1 VVRLHDHAVTLERLS
16 AAHSDA
22 LLAFEREN
30 RAYFAELIPDRGDA
44 YFDEFDLRHESLL
57 AEQEAGICQFH
68 VLVDDA
74 GAVVG
79 RVNLIDLE
87 NGSAELGYRIAE
99 KAGGKGLAS
108 AAVRAIIGLAASE
121 YGLTTLRART
131 TLDNPRSQA
140 VLTRAGFR
148 PVGDVK
154 LSGRPGTAYELKLE
168 DA

>member
-1 VVRLHDHAVTLERLS
+1 VTLEALS
-16 AAHSDA
+16 ASHSEA

-30 RAYFAELIPDRGDA
+30 REYFAASVPDRGDA

-57 AEQEAGICQFH
+57 AEQEAGICRFH

-99 KAGGKGLAS
+99 KAAGKGLAS
-108 AAVRAIIGLAASE
+108 AAVRAVIEVAAAE
-121 YGLTTLRART
+121 YGLTMLRARA
-131 TLDNPRSQA
+131 TLDNPASAA

-148 PVGDVK
+148 PVGNIT
-154 LSGRPGTAYELKLE
+154 LNGRPATSYELKLE